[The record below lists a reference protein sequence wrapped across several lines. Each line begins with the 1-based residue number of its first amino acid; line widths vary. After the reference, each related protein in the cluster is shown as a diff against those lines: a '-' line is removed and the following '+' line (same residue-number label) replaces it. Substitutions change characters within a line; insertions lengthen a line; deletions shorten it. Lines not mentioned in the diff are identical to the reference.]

1 MSNRNKFL
9 IDIFTLA
16 CSFPLPISKAIKE
29 MDSIDNVAKK
39 QLREHVDA
47 NMTTRVLVRDI
58 MNSPVI
64 SASPEDTLRDIALKM
79 SDQKVGSIVISKNE
93 LPLGIVTDWD
103 IVSDGVIK
111 DIKPGLIKASEIM
124 KPIHTIE
131 SEESI
136 TEAAR
141 VLRKNNIKRL
151 GVIYKGRLVGI
162 ISASDVIAVTPELV
176 DVVSEKAGII
186 RGEIGRPASNVSG
199 YCDECGEWSD
209 LLMYSEGTFTCEECR
224 GDTTQ

>member
-1 MSNRNKFL
+1 MPR
-9 IDIFTLA
+9 
-16 CSFPLPISKAIKE
+16 
-29 MDSIDNVAKK
+29 K
-39 QLREHVDA
+39 QVREHVDA
-47 NMTTRVLVRDI
+47 NMTTRVFVRDV

-64 SASPEDTLRDIALKM
+64 SADPEDTLNDIALKM
-79 SDQKVGSIVISKNE
+79 SDHRVGSIVITKNDV
-93 LPLGIVTDWD
+93 PAGIVTDWD
-103 IVSDGVIK
+103 IVSGGVVK
-111 DIKPGLIKASEIM
+111 DIKPGLIKAFEIM
-124 KPIHTIE
+124 QPLHTIE

-151 GVIYKGRLVGI
+151 GVVYKERLVGI

-209 LLMYSEGTFTCEECR
+209 MLMYSEGIFTCEECR
-224 GDTTQ
+224 GETSQ